1 MIIHQHYNKAGWLML
16 GKKMEIT
23 TTMHDGAMVLAV
35 TGRVDTTTAGE
46 LEASINLGIS
56 NGFRQILLDFGG
68 VTYISS
74 VGLRVLLAT
83 AKKLR
88 NDGDRY
94 ALCALSMEVQK
105 VLKLAGFT
113 SIFSIY
119 ASQEDA
125 LAAW

>member
-35 TGRVDTTTAGE
+35 TGRVDTTTAGD
-46 LEASINLGIS
+46 LEAAINLGIS
-56 NGFRQILLDFGG
+56 NGFRQILLDFDG

>member
-35 TGRVDTTTAGE
+35 TGRVDTTTAGD
-46 LEASINLGIS
+46 LEAAINLGIS

>member
-1 MIIHQHYNKAGWLML
+1 
-16 GKKMEIT
+16 
-23 TTMHDGAMVLAV
+23 MHDGAMVLAV